1 MTDPNCNCKDDLNVQ
16 VYASLTRA
24 LEQAPIGTFADACR
38 IADRQHRERIKTREE
53 RRQPQLAESTEQA
66 LDFLLNVNDADRL
79 NRFIA
84 EHPRTEARLILA
96 YVKERRS

>member
-1 MTDPNCNCKDDLNVQ
+1 MNVHL
-16 VYASLTRA
+16 VSSLEPEVPEVGRSNGFDG
-24 LEQAPIGTFADACR
+24 LIGTFADACR

-53 RRQPQLAESTEQA
+53 RRQPQLAESTKQA

-79 NRFIA
+79 HRFIA